1 MTTGPEPDRV
11 EQLTA
16 WAEQAAALSR
26 EYVELA
32 EVSGEQI
39 VSLTERSDL
48 NRRLIRKVRRTN
60 RWLAAS
66 VAADIVLSV
75 VLGLSLLQ
83 VENNANRIDQV
94 TRRLNTSQTTTRRDT
109 LCPLY
114 TLLLAGDTP
123 AARAA
128 AKDKAAFDRSAAVIR
143 QGYAALDCQQF
154 ATVPLPD
161 PPPTAAP

>member
-1 MTTGPEPDRV
+1 MTTGPEPDRMA
-11 EQLTA
+11 QLTA
-16 WAEQAAALSR
+16 WAERAAALSQ

-32 EVSGEQI
+32 SASGEQI
-39 VSLTERSDL
+39 VSLTERSDA
-48 NRRLIRKVRRTN
+48 NRKLIRKVRRTN
-60 RWLAAS
+60 RWLMAS

-83 VENNANRIDQV
+83 VDSNANRINQI
-94 TRRLNTSQTTTRRDT
+94 TQRLNVSQTTTRRDT

-128 AKDKAAFDRSAAVIR
+128 AKDKPAFDRSAAVIR
-143 QGYAALDCQQF
+143 SGFAALNCQQF
-154 ATVPLPD
+154 TGTP
-161 PPPTAAP
+161 APSPSPS